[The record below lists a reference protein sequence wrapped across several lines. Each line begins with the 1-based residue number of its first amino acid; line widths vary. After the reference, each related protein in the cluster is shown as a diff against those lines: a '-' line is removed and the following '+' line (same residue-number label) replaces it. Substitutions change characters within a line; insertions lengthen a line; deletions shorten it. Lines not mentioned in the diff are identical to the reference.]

1 MMFWWHILRMA
12 KNKMIAILSF
22 PRSGNHFVRYI
33 VEFLTGRSTIG
44 NNGSLND
51 LPDSPICRR
60 KGPEFLKHV
69 DFHNPVARK
78 YHFADA
84 KKLAKYGDIVKST
97 KLVLI
102 MRHPLE
108 SFLSHRVDKFR
119 AYMNSNRSFAGD
131 VKKLATVDKKALLYN
146 LNFYNNFE
154 GPKICIW
161 YEDLISDKP
170 EKSIE
175 KISSFCGGSEER
187 LSEMSNNFE
196 KYRLDS
202 LKSPYRKPVSINRPN
217 PEKFYSNKIK
227 TQNLD
232 NYQYLEE
239 KFCEL
244 LEHPLLGEKYK

>member
-1 MMFWWHILRMA
+1 
-12 KNKMIAILSF
+12 MIAILSF

-33 VEFLTGRSTIG
+33 VEFVTGRSTIG

-108 SFLSHRVDKFR
+108 SFLSHRADTFR
-119 AYMNSNRSFAGD
+119 VYMNSNRSFAEN
-131 VKKLATVDKKALLYN
+131 VKKLVTVDKKALLYN

-202 LKSPYRKPVSINRPN
+202 LKSPHRKPVSINHPN

-232 NYQYLEE
+232 NYHYLKEN
-239 KFCEL
+239 FREL
-244 LEHPLLGEKYK
+244 LDHPLLGEKYKF